1 MPPWQALLGGL
12 YTTLRPRYRAL
23 AAIQLYVEQIEE
35 LGVRLDALARSL
47 PHAET
52 VVLRG
57 QGHNAFLT
65 APDDLALVIAEH
77 ARAVLRRTSVGDR
90 RPSPIRI
97 QPGRLPSS
105 QPIPPTPDTG
115 PGVSTDAVDLRA
127 RLPQL
132 TLRDERRLRRRLDRA
147 RRRDGAAR
155 ADALAAV
162 AGEIDRAEER
172 VARRRAAVPSVT
184 YPSELPI
191 AARIDDLTAAIRDHQ
206 VVVVAGETGSGKTT
220 QLPKVCLELGRG
232 VRGMIGHTQPRRIAA
247 RTVADRIADELG
259 VDVGGPVGYEF
270 RFNRRIGDET
280 LVSVMTDGI
289 LLASIQSDPAM
300 AAYDTLIIDEAHERS
315 LTIDFLIGYVVQL
328 LPRRPDLKVIITSAT
343 IDPERFSR
351 HFDDA
356 PIVEVSGRMY
366 PVEVRYRPLDEPPAD
381 DTDDNAWVERD
392 QTEAIADAVT
402 ELWMWT
408 QGEGERQRAG
418 GRGRQGEGERQRAGG
433 RGRQGEGERQRAGG
447 RGRQGEG
454 ERQRAGDILV
464 FLSGEREIRDTADA
478 LADLKLAD
486 TEILPLYSRLATAQQ
501 RRVFQPHT
509 TRRIVLATNV
519 AETSL
524 TVPGIRYVIDPGYAR
539 ISRYSARLKVQ
550 RLPIE
555 KISQASADQRKGRC
569 GRTADGVCIRLYSEE
584 DFEARPRFTEPEVLR
599 TNLASVLLQ
608 MAALGLG
615 DIARFPF
622 LDPPDARQVRDGLAL
637 LHELGAIDPDAL
649 PPRRRTGRRGRRRR
663 GRDDDGPSLTP
674 VGRTLARLPVDPRLG
689 RMLIEA
695 DRNACLEEVTIIA
708 AALSIPDPRQR
719 PTDERQA
726 ADALHARFAA
736 DGSDFLTWLNLW
748 SYLRE
753 QRDARSGNQFRK
765 LCRAEHLHYLR
776 IREWQDLVTQL
787 RRVTGDLD
795 MHRNRQPAEPDA
807 VHRSLLAGLL
817 SHIGVRDG
825 DGFTYRGARGA
836 TFAIQP
842 GSVLFKGKPEYVMA
856 AELVETSRLWARI
869 RPQWAEEAGAHL
881 VVRQHGDPHWSAKR
895 GTAVASERVTLYGV
909 PLVADRTVDYAPI
922 DPPAARELLIRHALV
937 GGAWHGQHAFWRRNA
952 ELVARA
958 EALEDRLRRRDV
970 VIDDE
975 VLFAFYDARI
985 GAEVTSIRA
994 FDGWWKTT
1002 RREQPHLL
1010 DVPWELLVGEVDERR
1025 EHFPD
1030 HLRQGDLELAI
1041 EYRFDPGTSGDGL
1054 TVLVPV
1060 TVLNRVDP
1068 RGFAWLVPG
1077 LRDELVVEL
1086 LRALPKATRRELV
1099 PIPDTAKSVVAELGP
1114 VPGPLPEAMTRA
1126 VQRVAGITVSVDDW
1140 RTDRLPNHLRARFK
1154 VVDGAGRTLGEGE
1167 DLPALQRRLAPR
1179 VEAGLTTA
1187 AGIQHRG
1194 MTTWD
1199 VGAVPRTFT
1208 HERDGHR
1215 VEGYP
1220 ALVDEGDSVALR
1232 VLGGAREQQVA
1243 MWTGTRRLLLLS
1255 LGAPV
1260 ARVARRLDNATKL
1273 TLSTNPHGGV
1283 GALLEDAQTACVDEL
1298 MRRHGAPAWNP
1309 EAFAELERAVRGDL
1323 DGLLLDV
1330 LRTVARIVSV
1340 AGELNDR
1347 LAAWDLDGTRL
1358 AVTDM
1363 TTQLRGLVHAGFIS
1377 AKGVRRLG
1385 DVERYL
1391 RALRHRMDTLARDP
1405 ERDRERTDAV
1415 AAVTR
1420 AYRDALCGLPPSRR
1434 SAPDVLEIPWM
1445 IEELRVGLFAQSVGT
1460 AYRVSP
1466 ERVQRAIAALTS

>member
-1 MPPWQALLGGL
+1 
-12 YTTLRPRYRAL
+12 
-23 AAIQLYVEQIEE
+23 V
-35 LGVRLDALARSL
+35 SS
-47 PHAET
+47 
-52 VVLRG
+52 
-57 QGHNAFLT
+57 
-65 APDDLALVIAEH
+65 
-77 ARAVLRRTSVGDR
+77 AV
-90 RPSPIRI
+90 
-97 QPGRLPSS
+97 
-105 QPIPPTPDTG
+105 
-115 PGVSTDAVDLRA
+115 ADLRA

-147 RRRDGAAR
+147 RRRDGDAR

-162 AGEIDRAEER
+162 AGEIDRAEQY
-172 VARRRAAVPSVT
+172 VAQRRAVVPPVT
-184 YPSELPI
+184 YPPELPI
-191 AARIDDLTAAIRDHQ
+191 SGRIDDLGAAIRDHQ
-206 VVVVAGETGSGKTT
+206 VVIVAGETGSGKTT
-220 QLPKVCLELGRG
+220 QLPKLCLELGRG

-259 VDVGGPVGYEF
+259 VEVGGPVGYEF

-289 LLASIQSDPAM
+289 LLASVQSDPAL

-315 LTIDFLIGYVVQL
+315 LTIDFLIGYVAQL

-351 HFDDA
+351 YFDDA

-366 PVEVRYRPLDEPPAD
+366 PVEVRHRPLDEPPPD
-381 DTDDNAWVERD
+381 DSDDDAWVERD
-392 QTEAIADAVT
+392 QVEAIGDAVL
-402 ELWMWT
+402 ELWAHRSE
-408 QGEGERQRAG
+408 GEGERQRAG
-418 GRGRQGEGERQRAGG
+418 GRGPEGEGERQRAGG
-433 RGRQGEGERQRAGG
+433 RGPEGE
-447 RGRQGEG
+447 
-454 ERQRAGDILV
+454 GDILV

-478 LADLKLAD
+478 LEDLKLAD

-501 RRVFQPHT
+501 RRVFQRHSG
-509 TRRIVLATNV
+509 RRIVLATNV

-584 DFEARPRFTEPEVLR
+584 DFAARPRFTEPEILR

-615 DIARFPF
+615 DIARFGF

-637 LHELGAIDPDAL
+637 LHELGAIDPDAA
-649 PPRRRTGRRGRRRR
+649 PPSRRRHGGRRSRGRRGR
-663 GRDDDGPSLTP
+663 DDGPSLTP
-674 VGRTLARLPVDPRLG
+674 VGRALARLPVDPRLG

-695 DRNACLEEVTIIA
+695 DRNACLDEVTIIV

-719 PTDERQA
+719 PSDARQA

-736 DGSDFLTWLNLW
+736 DGSDFLTWLHLW
-748 SYLRE
+748 SYVRE

-787 RRVTGDLD
+787 RRVTGDMT
-795 MHRNRQPAEPDA
+795 MHRNRRPAEPDA

-842 GSVLFKGKPEYVMA
+842 GSVLFKGNPQFVMA
-856 AELVETSRLWARI
+856 AELVETSRLWARTVARI

-881 VVRQHGDPHWSAKR
+881 VVRHHGDPHWSAKR

-922 DPPAARELLIRHALV
+922 DPQAARELFIRHALV
-937 GGAWHGQHAFWRRNA
+937 GGEWHAQHAFWRRNA
-952 ELVARA
+952 ELIARA

-970 VIDDE
+970 VVDDD
-975 VLFAFYDARI
+975 VLFDFYDARI
-985 GAEVTSIRA
+985 GADVTSTRA
-994 FDGWWKTT
+994 FDGWWKTM
-1002 RREQPHLL
+1002 RREQPDLL
-1010 DVPWELLVGEVDERR
+1010 DVPWDLLVGDVDERR
-1025 EHFPD
+1025 EQFPD
-1030 HLRQGDLELAI
+1030 HVRQGDLELAI
-1041 EYRFDPGTSGDGL
+1041 DYRFDPGTTGDGL
-1054 TVLVPV
+1054 TVRVPV
-1060 TVLNRVDP
+1060 TALNRVDP
-1068 RGFAWLVPG
+1068 RGFSWLVPG
-1077 LRDELVVEL
+1077 LRDELVIEL

-1099 PIPDTAKSVVAELGP
+1099 PIPDTARVVLGELGSD
-1114 VPGPLPEAMTRA
+1114 PGPVSDAMTRA
-1126 VQRVAGITVSVDDW
+1126 VQRAAGITVPPEDW
-1140 RTDRLPNHLRARFK
+1140 RLDRLPEHLRARFR
-1154 VVDGAGRTLGEGE
+1154 VVDGAGRTLGEGD
-1167 DLPALQRRLAPR
+1167 DLAALQRRLAPR

-1187 AGIQHRG
+1187 AGIERRG
-1194 MTTWD
+1194 LTAWD
-1199 VGAVPRTFT
+1199 VGTLPRTFA
-1208 HERDGHR
+1208 RDRGGHR
-1215 VEGYP
+1215 VEGFP

-1232 VLGGAREQQVA
+1232 VLGSRREQQVA

-1255 LGAPV
+1255 LTAPV
-1260 ARVARRLDNATKL
+1260 ARVDRRLDNATKL
-1273 TLSTNPHGGV
+1273 ALTTNPHGGV
-1283 GALLEDAQTACVDEL
+1283 GALLDDTQTACVDEL
-1298 MRRHGAPAWNP
+1298 MRRHGAPAWD
-1309 EAFAELERAVRGDL
+1309 ADGFAELERAVRAEL

-1330 LRTVARIVSV
+1330 LRAVARILSA
-1340 AGELNDR
+1340 AGELSAR
-1347 LAAWDLDGTRL
+1347 LDAWDLDGTRL
-1358 AVTDM
+1358 AVADM
-1363 TTQLRGLVHAGFIS
+1363 TTQLRGLVHPGFVT
-1377 AKGVRRLG
+1377 AKGVGRL
-1385 DVERYL
+1385 DDLERYL

-1405 ERDRERTDAV
+1405 DRDRERTDAV
-1415 AAVTR
+1415 AAVAR
-1420 AYRDALCGLPPSRR
+1420 AYRDVLAGLPPARR

-1445 IEELRVGLFAQSVGT
+1445 IEELRVGLFAQSVGA

-1466 ERVQRAIAALTS
+1466 ERVGRAIEALTG